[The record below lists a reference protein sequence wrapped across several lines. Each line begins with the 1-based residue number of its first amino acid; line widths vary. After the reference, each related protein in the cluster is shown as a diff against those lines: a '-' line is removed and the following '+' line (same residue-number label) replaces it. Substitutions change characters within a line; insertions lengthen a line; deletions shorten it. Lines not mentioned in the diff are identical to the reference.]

1 MNRKS
6 ASFWNMPPAGVRF
19 LIIVLLIIGVFFRF
33 YNIDKKVYWHDE
45 SFTSMRISGYSKPEL
60 KERLFDGRIITV
72 EDIQKYQRPNPEK
85 NLTDTIKVLTQ
96 YSEHTPL
103 YYLIARFWAQVFG
116 SSVAV
121 MRSLPAL
128 ISLLAFPCMYWL
140 CRELF
145 GSSLTGWMAMSLIA
159 ISPFF
164 VLYAQEARE
173 YSLWAVAVLLSG
185 AALLRALRINTKLGW
200 GIYAATL
207 TIGLY
212 SHLLFGLSAIGHG
225 IYVLI
230 TKNYRTSKTIIAYLL
245 ASLAAVLTFLP
256 WAVVIFIDLTRF
268 QRWTSSTT
276 SRNSLGELVT
286 LIKWWLRNLNN
297 VFFDLHQSIE
307 PFDPIHY
314 DDPFLIPL
322 VLILVGYSI
331 YFLCRHTSSKV
342 WLFILTWMGMTALP
356 LVLLDLVLGGLR
368 STAMRYLIPIYLAI
382 QIAVAYLLATKITA
396 ISIRN
401 QRQRFWKLVTIGLV
415 SGGLLSCAISSSAE
429 VWWTKFVDYYNPP
442 VAHIINQANY
452 PLVVSDTTIP
462 GSILSLSHLLSPDV
476 RFQLVTQAS
485 MLEISEDFNQ
495 VFLFDASTALRE
507 KIERELGGQFEVAFQ
522 GYKFELWKL
531 ENNKG
536 IGNKHRLI
544 FPLLP

>member
-1 MNRKS
+1 MNSKS
-6 ASFWNMPPAGVRF
+6 TSFWNIPPGGVRF
-19 LIIVLLIIGVFFRF
+19 LAITLLSIGVFFRF
-33 YNIDKKVYWHDE
+33 YNLDEKVYWHDE

-72 EDIQKYQRPNPEK
+72 EDIQHYQRPNPEK
-85 NLTDTIKVLTQ
+85 NLTDTINVLTQ

-103 YYLIARFWAQVFG
+103 YYLMARFWAQVFG

-140 CRELF
+140 CRELW
-145 GSSLTGWMAMSLIA
+145 GSSLTGWIA
-159 ISPFF
+159 ISLMAISPLH

-173 YSLWAVAVLLSG
+173 YSLWTVAVLLSG
-185 AALLRALRINTKLGW
+185 AALLRALRINTKVSW

-225 IYVLI
+225 IYVLGI
-230 TKNYRTSKTIIAYLL
+230 KKYRTTKTIIAYLL
-245 ASLAAVLTFLP
+245 ASLAAFITFIP
-256 WAVVIFIDLTRF
+256 WVIAILITITRI
-268 QRWTSSTT
+268 QRWTSAAP
-276 SRNSLGELVT
+276 SRNILGEVVK

-297 VFFDLHQSIE
+297 VFFDFHPSIE
-307 PFDPIHY
+307 SFDPIHY
-314 DDPFLIPL
+314 DDIFLIPI

-331 YFLCRHTSSKV
+331 YFLCRHTSRKV
-342 WLFILTWMGMTALP
+342 WLFILTWMVVTALP
-356 LVLLDLVLGGLR
+356 LVLLDLVLGGFR
-368 STAMRYLIPIYLAI
+368 STAVRYLIPTYLAI

-396 ISIRN
+396 ISINN
-401 QRQRFWKLVTIGLV
+401 QQQRFWKLVTIGLV
-415 SGGLLSCAISSSAE
+415 SGGVLSCVISSSAE
-429 VWWTKFVDYYNPP
+429 VWWNKFVDYYNPP
-442 VAHIINQANY
+442 VARIINQANY
-452 PLVVSDTTIP
+452 PLVVSDTNIP

-485 MLEISEDFNQ
+485 MLEISEDFSQ
-495 VFLFDASTALRE
+495 VFLFDASRALRE
-507 KIERELGGQFEVAFQ
+507 KIERELEGQFEVAFQ

-531 ENNKG
+531 ENNQGTLSRK
-536 IGNKHRLI
+536 
-544 FPLLP
+544 